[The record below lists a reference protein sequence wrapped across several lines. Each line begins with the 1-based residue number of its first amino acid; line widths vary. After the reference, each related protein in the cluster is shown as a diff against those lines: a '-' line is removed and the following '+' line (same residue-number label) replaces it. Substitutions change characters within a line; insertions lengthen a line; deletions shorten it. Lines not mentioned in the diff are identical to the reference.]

1 MSRTGKVA
9 WLPLSLV
16 AVVALA
22 VLGLFAATNTAQA
35 GVTSLSVGSA
45 TVAPGAEVDIALS
58 AVATTPGI
66 GAYEIKVAYTG
77 SLVDALSCTEVGVA
91 TCNAQYETDA
101 AAFFAG
107 GSSAG
112 LTGNVSL
119 GTIS

>member
-66 GAYEIKVAYTG
+66 GA
-77 SLVDALSCTEVGVA
+77 
-91 TCNAQYETDA
+91 
-101 AAFFAG
+101 
-107 GSSAG
+107 
-112 LTGNVSL
+112 
-119 GTIS
+119 